1 MHSKTVRRRRA
12 LLIGLVVLSIILL
25 TAYFGES
32 PNGGLH
38 AVQRDFL
45 TVVSPIQDGANT
57 ALKPVR
63 SVINWFGEVLHAKG
77 EVSRLRAERDRLRS
91 ERVAEQERSRAA
103 REATSIADVEASAN
117 LAGYKPVSAEVV
129 FETPSSWYST
139 VDINKGSSEGIAIND
154 AVYNG
159 EGLVGVVTQV
169 AADAAQVSLI
179 TDSEVA
185 VAARIAGTPD
195 WGIVQ
200 PKVGDPSHLVLQFLH
215 GKAEVVKGDIVDTS
229 GMISPEAQSL
239 YPAGIPIGT
248 VTSIEESAYTSINIR
263 PAVELHSLD
272 LVRVLT
278 EVPGARASRV
288 RSSLASLPSSRSE
301 SAESS
306 STAES
311 AGTAASYAQSGGGG

>member
-1 MHSKTVRRRRA
+1 MNGKTVRRRRA
-12 LLIGLVVLSIILL
+12 LLIGLVVLSLILL

-38 AVQRDFL
+38 SVQRDFL

-63 SVINWFGEVLHAKG
+63 SVIGWFGEVLHAKS
-77 EVSRLRAERDRLRS
+77 EVSKLRHERDKLRA
-91 ERVAEQERSRAA
+91 ERVAEQERTRMD
-103 REATSIADVEASAN
+103 REAVGIADIESKAK

-169 AADAAQVSLI
+169 ASEAAQVSLI

-185 VAARIAGTPD
+185 VSARIAGTPD

-200 PKVGDPSHLVLQFLH
+200 PKVGDPSHLLLQFLH
-215 GKAEVVKGDIVDTS
+215 GKAEVVKGDIVVTS
-229 GMISPEAQSL
+229 GMINSEAKSL

-278 EVPGARASRV
+278 DVPGAKQSRMS
-288 RSSLASLPSSRSE
+288 SSLASLPAGKGE
-301 SAESS
+301 AALASAP
-306 STAES
+306 
-311 AGTAASYAQSGGGG
+311 ASGYAQAGGGG